1 MLIGG
6 GHSKKTC
13 LNHISALNI
22 PFGRSNYPLDES
34 IQESSS
40 NFIFNTCNTEPNTII
55 HTSSHD
61 PGVTVSVQVFD
72 NLITHGGCINDDIIE
87 FYLQLLHNNNPSI
100 KYLKPQFS
108 QMLQGHLREGVK
120 KIYTHWVGDLRPIIL
135 TFQVNTKVI
144 PVF

>member
-1 MLIGG
+1 
-6 GHSKKTC
+6 
-13 LNHISALNI
+13 
-22 PFGRSNYPLDES
+22 
-34 IQESSS
+34 
-40 NFIFNTCNTEPNTII
+40 I

-61 PGVTVSVQVFD
+61 PGVTVSAQVFV

-87 FYLQLLHNNNPSI
+87 FYLQLLHNNDPSI